1 MTIVI
6 SAVLAVLCA
15 QPVFAQRRPNKAFNT
30 SNGRTTSSAPAG
42 PRVFTLTAPGGGAAA
57 NAPGA
62 AHAPAVTTAMIEGAP
77 SDGGRSFIGGGRT
90 AASRGSSGAVRRGG
104 KAFWT
109 GAGRRVDGGGAPTSA
124 EEAPPNYGKP
134 GALIR
139 TTGQQ
144 PKYDKA
150 ETARTQTTDAGE
162 IVFNTRKGFD
172 VARAPS
178 IQHGPKDTPPPPNPE
193 TSGRTYSGGA
203 AANSGSGSRGG
214 GDDGKDNNGSGN
226 NGRKDG
232 DDHDDKGNDKTFAD
246 PTGFNDAF

>member
-1 MTIVI
+1 MTIAI
-6 SAVLAVLCA
+6 SAVLAVLSA

-42 PRVFTLTAPGGGAAA
+42 PRVFTLAAPGGGASA
-57 NAPGA
+57 NAPAA

-77 SDGGRSFIGGGRT
+77 SDGGRSFIGGGRA
-90 AASRGSSGAVRRGG
+90 AASRGSSGRAVRRGG

-109 GAGRRVDGGGAPTSA
+109 GAGRRVDGGGTAPTST
-124 EEAPPNYGKP
+124 EEAPANYGKP

-178 IQHGPKDTPPPPNPE
+178 VQHGPKDTPPPPNPE
-193 TSGRTYSGGA
+193 TSGRTYSSGA
-203 AANSGSGSRGG
+203 AANSGPGG
-214 GDDGKDNNGSGN
+214 GDNNGSGN

-232 DDHDDKGNDKTFAD
+232 DDDDGKGNDKTFAD